1 MGSVSSSLVYG
12 YLNSNGASGGF
23 TRTVTSIS
31 DGNFGLIVYNGRIL
45 CNGEIDCFSDTR
57 IKENILDVDCNDSLD
72 IVRKLKPKIYNYID
86 ITQNSKPKNYGFIAQ
101 EVDNIFP
108 HAIIKKKEYIPNIYD
123 FANII
128 NKNTLKL
135 NKKLTSD
142 FTINDYGPIK
152 IKLIFI
158 DNTNKIVNLKE
169 IIDDKTF
176 TINENIEGHDVVFI
190 YGNEVNDFHVLEKN
204 AIFTITT
211 SAVKQL
217 DVELQ
222 ETKNTVNMQQQEIN
236 ELKHEINDIK
246 NQINELIKLSL
257 KK

>member
-1 MGSVSSSLVYG
+1 MIIYS
-12 YLNSNGASGGF
+12 
-23 TRTVTSIS
+23 T
-31 DGNFGLIVYNGRIL
+31 LI
-45 CNGEIDCFSDTR
+45 
-57 IKENILDVDCNDSLD
+57 
-72 IVRKLKPKIYNYID
+72 
-86 ITQNSKPKNYGFIAQ
+86 
-101 EVDNIFP
+101 
-108 HAIIKKKEYIPNIYD
+108 
-123 FANII
+123 
-128 NKNTLKL
+128 
-135 NKKLTSD
+135 
-142 FTINDYGPIK
+142 
-152 IKLIFI
+152 LI
-158 DNTNKIVNLKE
+158 KE